1 MKSSEKSDSQQTST
15 KSVACDRLFTRE
27 EVAQY
32 LTIGKT
38 LVEKFRR
45 QGKLPCI
52 RLSGKCIRYRKSDC
66 DKLLEKSTV
75 YRHIGKESA

>member
-1 MKSSEKSDSQQTST
+1 MKTQTST

-52 RLSGKCIRYRKSDC
+52 CLSGKCIRYRKSDC